1 MGQHKWA
8 EEAPDEDFFRILAPD
23 GGLVREAPD
32 LDDATLLRMYRT
44 LVQTRAYET
53 HTIRMQRRGE
63 LSVTAQSMYEEAVGL
78 GAAAALR
85 DGDWC
90 FPSYRQFAA
99 HLYWGVP
106 MDRTLAILRGGAP
119 ETVAEHL
126 PMERPP
132 GVTFTP
138 YGVILGTNVL
148 NGAGSAMADKLN
160 GRDTVTLAFTGEG
173 STSEGDFHDALNFAA
188 VFKAPLVVV
197 VHNNQWAI
205 STPAHRQHAAPTF
218 AHKALAHGLPGE
230 RVDGN
235 DVLAMYQKTREAV
248 DRARV
253 GGGPTLIEAV
263 TYRVVDHNTSDSAEV
278 YRDQALAEHWKQFD
292 PRPRFEAYLA
302 ARGLFTEALREQ
314 YEAECLAE
322 VQAAAARALAL
333 PRSDPMTMFDS
344 QLQGDPGWH
353 LRLQQR
359 ELAAELNGA
368 NPFTSIDPETLA

>member
-8 EEAPDEDFFRILAPD
+8 EQAPDEDFFRILEPD
-23 GGLVREAPD
+23 GRLVGAAPD
-32 LDDATLLRMYRT
+32 LDDDTLLRLYRT
-44 LVQTRAYET
+44 LVLTRAYET

-85 DGDWC
+85 EGDWC

-126 PMERPP
+126 PLEVPP

-148 NGAGSAMADKLN
+148 NAAGSAMADKLN
-160 GRDTVTLAFTGEG
+160 GRDIVTLAFTGEG

-235 DVLAMYQKTREAV
+235 DVLAVLDAATRLRAQAGRDGPHMLECIT
-248 DRARV
+248 DRVRGHYEGDPQRYRAGTRQLADPLDACRQRLRSARV
-253 GGGPTLIEAV
+253 TAAALDAI
-263 TYRVVDHNTSDSAEV
+263 DAEV
-278 YRDQALAEHWKQFD
+278 EQEIAAAVETARSGAHPQF
-292 PRPRFEAYLA
+292 
-302 ARGLFTEALREQ
+302 
-314 YEAECLAE
+314 
-322 VQAAAARALAL
+322 AAAAA
-333 PRSDPMTMFDS
+333 DVYT
-344 QLQGDPGWH
+344 QG
-353 LRLQQR
+353 
-359 ELAAELNGA
+359 A
-368 NPFTSIDPETLA
+368 

>member
-8 EEAPDEDFFRILAPD
+8 EQAPDEDFFRILAPD
-23 GGLVREAPD
+23 GGLAGDAPD

-188 VFKAPLVVV
+188 VFKAPLVIV

-205 STPAHRQHAAPTF
+205 STP
-218 AHKALAHGLPGE
+218 
-230 RVDGN
+230 
-235 DVLAMYQKTREAV
+235 
-248 DRARV
+248 
-253 GGGPTLIEAV
+253 
-263 TYRVVDHNTSDSAEV
+263 
-278 YRDQALAEHWKQFD
+278 
-292 PRPRFEAYLA
+292 
-302 ARGLFTEALREQ
+302 
-314 YEAECLAE
+314 
-322 VQAAAARALAL
+322 
-333 PRSDPMTMFDS
+333 
-344 QLQGDPGWH
+344 
-353 LRLQQR
+353 
-359 ELAAELNGA
+359 
-368 NPFTSIDPETLA
+368 

>member
-8 EEAPDEDFFRILAPD
+8 EQAPGEDFFRILAPD
-23 GGLVREAPD
+23 GRLVGAVPD
-32 LDDATLLRMYRT
+32 LDDDTLLRMYRT
-44 LVQTRAYET
+44 LVLTRAYET

-63 LSVTAQSMYEEAVGL
+63 LSVTAQSTYEEAVGL

-85 DGDWC
+85 KGDWC

-106 MDRTLAILRGGAP
+106 MDRTLAILRGAAP

-126 PMERPP
+126 PLEREP

-148 NGAGSAMADKLN
+148 NAAGSAMADRFN
-160 GRDTVTLAFTGEG
+160 HRDIVTLAFTGEG

-248 DRARV
+248 DRARS
-253 GGGPTLIEAV
+253 GAGPTLIEAV

-278 YRDQALAEHWKQFD
+278 YRDQALAERWKQYD
-292 PRPRFEAYLA
+292 PRLRFEAYLA
-302 ARGLFTEALREQ
+302 ARGLYTDALREQ
-314 YEAECLAE
+314 YEDEFLAE
-322 VQAAAARALAL
+322 VQAAAARALAI
-333 PRSDPMTMFDS
+333 PRSDPMTMFENH
-344 QLQGDPGWH
+344 LQGDPGWAI
-353 LRLQQR
+353 RLQQR
-359 ELAAELNGA
+359 ELAAELNGQ
-368 NPFTSIDPETLA
+368 NPFTSIDPEALL

>member
-1 MGQHKWA
+1 MGQQKWA
-8 EEAPDEDFFRILAPD
+8 EQAPDEDFFRILAPD
-23 GGLVREAPD
+23 GKLLGDEPA
-32 LDDATLLRMYRT
+32 LDDATLLRMYRA

-63 LSVTAQSMYEEAVGL
+63 LSVTAQSLYEEAVGL

-85 DGDWC
+85 EGDWC

-126 PMERPP
+126 PLETPP

-205 STPAHRQHAAPTF
+205 STPAHRQHAAASF

-235 DVLAMYQKTREAV
+235 DILAMYQRTQVAV
-248 DRARV
+248 DRARG

-263 TYRVVDHNTSDSAEV
+263 TYRVVDHNTSDSSEV
-278 YRDQALAEHWKQFD
+278 YRDQAIAEQWKLLD
-292 PRPRFEAYLA
+292 PRLRFEAYLS
-302 ARGLFTEALREQ
+302 ARGLFDEALSER
-314 YEAECLAE
+314 YEAECMAE

-344 QLQGDPGWH
+344 QLFGDPGWH

-359 ELAAELNGA
+359 ELAAELAGE
-368 NPFTSIDPETLA
+368 NPYTSLDPETLT

>member
-8 EEAPDEDFFRILAPD
+8 EQAPDENFFRILAPD
-23 GGLVREAPD
+23 GRLVGAAPD
-32 LDDATLLRMYRT
+32 LDDDTLLRMYRT
-44 LVQTRAYET
+44 LVLTRAYET

-63 LSVTAQSMYEEAVGL
+63 LSVTAQSTYEEAVGL

-85 DGDWC
+85 KGDWC

-106 MDRTLAILRGGAP
+106 MDRTLAILRGAAP

-126 PMERPP
+126 PLEREP

-148 NGAGSAMADKLN
+148 NAAGSAMADRFN
-160 GRDTVTLAFTGEG
+160 HRDIVTLAFTGEG

-248 DRARV
+248 DRARS
-253 GGGPTLIEAV
+253 GAGPTLIEAV

-278 YRDQALAEHWKQFD
+278 YRDQALAERWKQYD
-292 PRPRFEAYLA
+292 PRLRFEAYLA
-302 ARGLFTEALREQ
+302 ARGLYTDALREQ

-322 VQAAAARALAL
+322 VQAAAARALAI
-333 PRSDPMTMFDS
+333 PRSDPMAMFENH
-344 QLQGDPGWH
+344 LQGDPGWAI
-353 LRLQQR
+353 RLQQR
-359 ELAAELNGA
+359 ELAAELNGQ
-368 NPFTSIDPETLA
+368 NPFTSIDPEALL